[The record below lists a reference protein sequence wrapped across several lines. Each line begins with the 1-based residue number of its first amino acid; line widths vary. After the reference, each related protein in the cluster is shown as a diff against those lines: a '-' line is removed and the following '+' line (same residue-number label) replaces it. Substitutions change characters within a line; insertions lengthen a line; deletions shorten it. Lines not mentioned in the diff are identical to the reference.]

1 VALIGSRGTCLRL
14 GLEHKGSFG
23 LCLAFGFWRG
33 CTTCG
38 VQEREANNGQYGE
51 GSSGVHAAGQ
61 KHAHIYKQ
69 SNLTGA
75 TSGQGA
81 NVDVYK
87 KLNLVTQHK
96 RVQEPL
102 SRCLLKAGTVDR

>member
-1 VALIGSRGTCLRL
+1 LAYAWL
-14 GLEHKGSFG
+14 
-23 LCLAFGFWRG
+23 LAFGVVAQLVGYRNGKRITVSMGRG
-33 CTTCG
+33 A
-38 VQEREANNGQYGE
+38 REYF
-51 GSSGVHAAGQ
+51 AAGQ